1 MSSVE
6 TYLWA
11 RVRTGLFFLTRF
23 YVLPIPHAFTD
34 AFLEQAVSYQQF
46 VDNPALID
54 DPHLVVKIGNKYV
67 PPEGRPAGHVM
78 MAFRFQLFKFG
89 DLDSRP

>member
-11 RVRTGLFFLTRF
+11 RVRTGLFFF
-23 YVLPIPHAFTD
+23 NQVLCSPHPPRFTD

-78 MAFRFQLFKFG
+78 MAFRFQLFKFR